1 MPVVKPKRS
10 RKKKDDKVIDFP
22 PVAQEP
28 VKKKPVK
35 KKPIAVKE
43 PAKVLTVEL
52 PKTVKQ
58 KKDDALN
65 KVKKIVADDAVPSSK
80 IKVQST
86 TTDLEEQYKNIVSD
100 LAPKTKSK
108 KSKPTGWF
116 PPTKK

>member
-1 MPVVKPKRS
+1 MPVVKPKRI

-52 PKTVKQ
+52 PKL
-58 KKDDALN
+58 LN
-65 KVKKIVADDAVPSSK
+65 RKRM
-80 IKVQST
+80 T
-86 TTDLEEQYKNIVSD
+86 H
-100 LAPKTKSK
+100 
-108 KSKPTGWF
+108 
-116 PPTKK
+116 

>member
-1 MPVVKPKRS
+1 M
-10 RKKKDDKVIDFP
+10 
-22 PVAQEP
+22 
-28 VKKKPVK
+28 
-35 KKPIAVKE
+35 
-43 PAKVLTVEL
+43 LTVEL

-65 KVKKIVADDAVPSSK
+65 KVKKIVADDTVPSSK

-108 KSKPTGWF
+108 KPKPTGWF